1 MSEEERDLLDR
12 IGALAGQINRHKNQ
26 QAGFQPSQSSH
37 GYSQHNTRFRGST
50 YRGRG
55 YRVGRPHAVHRH
67 RTLNLNAQA
76 SSSESAP
83 STPVSSTDNT
93 HWVSRTDRHKQL
105 INANIYQKQAQSRAQ
120 AIEETRQRKL
130 TQHKNSERTRFN
142 QFLQHNH
149 GSFSQ
154 NQEQAEIS
162 IANIRFLVRDGG
174 KKLVR
179 AADNSSDTPSTPK
192 STVVAG
198 VRFHRT
204 KTGNLVANR
213 VVKDHRRSGAVKKV
227 DELCKIF
234 STTGSCTKGPSCRYQ
249 HDPDKVAICKDFLKE
264 GRCINGDNCD
274 LTHELTPERVP
285 NCLHFAKGNCSNP
298 NCQYSHSAALPSAPV
313 CEDFGYRGYCSKGAE
328 CTERHVFECPAFSNT
343 GTCKTK
349 GCKLLHRERAS
360 VLRNQVR
367 QEQDD
372 TMEDISSDG
381 EPADSDD
388 VDSDEVAE
396 FLGADEDD
404 SDFENSK
411 DFIPL

>member
-1 MSEEERDLLDR
+1 MNF
-12 IGALAGQINRHKNQ
+12 GG
-26 QAGFQPSQSSH
+26 
-37 GYSQHNTRFRGST
+37 
-50 YRGRG
+50 
-55 YRVGRPHAVHRH
+55 HA
-67 RTLNLNAQA
+67 
-76 SSSESAP
+76 
-83 STPVSSTDNT
+83 
-93 HWVSRTDRHKQL
+93 WVV
-105 INANIYQKQAQSRAQ
+105 
-120 AIEETRQRKL
+120 L
-130 TQHKNSERTRFN
+130 TF
-142 QFLQHNH
+142 
-149 GSFSQ
+149 
-154 NQEQAEIS
+154 I
-162 IANIRFLVRDGG
+162 V
-174 KKLVR
+174 
-179 AADNSSDTPSTPK
+179 
-192 STVVAG
+192 
-198 VRFHRT
+198 
-204 KTGNLVANR
+204 
-213 VVKDHRRSGAVKKV
+213 
-227 DELCKIF
+227 
-234 STTGSCTKGPSCRYQ
+234 GSCTKGPSCRYQ
-249 HDPDKVAICKDFLKE
+249 HDPNKVAICKDFLKE

-285 NCLHFAKGNCSNP
+285 NCLHFAKGNCSNS

-313 CEDFGYRGYCSKGAE
+313 CEDFGYRGYCGKGAE

-396 FLGADEDD
+396 FLEADEDD